1 MRRFI
6 AGVCAATLLCA
17 SAHAA
22 TGEFDRLMEL
32 FANRK
37 HGRSEYIEQQF
48 SAMLKRPLESRGELI
63 YDAPDRLE
71 KRTIEP
77 RSETLI
83 VEGDQIV
90 VERGRHRH
98 EFGLHDYPPIAP
110 FVASLRA
117 TLAGDRAGLER
128 AFRVEF
134 GGSVARWSMA
144 LVPLDA
150 ALAKSVAQI
159 QIDGAREN
167 LLRVEI
173 RQTDGDRSLMT
184 LRTAPAP

>member
-1 MRRFI
+1 MKLLLGGI
-6 AGVCAATLLCA
+6 CAMLLLCA
-17 SAHAA
+17 NAHAA
-22 TGEFDRLMEL
+22 AGEFDRLMDL
-32 FANRK
+32 FAARK

-83 VEGDQIV
+83 VDGDQIV
-90 VERGRHRH
+90 VERGRHRR
-98 EFGLHDYPPIAP
+98 ELSLHDYPPIAP
-110 FVASLRA
+110 FVASIRA

-134 GGSVARWSMA
+134 GGSVARWSIA

-184 LRTAPAP
+184 LRAALPP